1 MDTNDTSDTM
11 DTNDTNDTNDTSVT
25 SVTSATSATSATNLM
40 GNALACC
47 LPLERNKEYLMAQS
61 TNENIINCQE
71 VGEETT
77 TYVRGLLQLD
87 TRNPP
92 GNEVRAAGY
101 LHTLFEAA
109 GISGEIVGPSKARGT
124 FIASLNAD

>member
-1 MDTNDTSDTM
+1 M
-11 DTNDTNDTNDTSVT
+11 DTNDTNDTNVA
-25 SVTSATSATSATNLM
+25 SVTSATSATNLR

-61 TNENIINCQE
+61 TNENIINWQQ

-77 TYVRGLLQLD
+77 TYVRSLLQLD

-92 GNEVRAAGY
+92 GNELRAAAH
-101 LHTLFEAA
+101 LHTLVQTA
-109 GISGEIVGPSKARGT
+109 GTSAEIV
-124 FIASLNAD
+124 ASSN

>member
-1 MDTNDTSDTM
+1 MDTSDTSDTS
-11 DTNDTNDTNDTSVT
+11 DTNDTNDTNVASV
-25 SVTSATSATSATNLM
+25 TSATNLM
-40 GNALACC
+40 GNVLACC
-47 LPLERNKEYLMAQS
+47 ISLERNKEYLMAQS
-61 TNENIINCQE
+61 TNENIINWQD

-109 GISGEIVGPSKARGT
+109 GISGEIVGPSKDRGT
-124 FIASLNAD
+124 FIARLKGDGTAP